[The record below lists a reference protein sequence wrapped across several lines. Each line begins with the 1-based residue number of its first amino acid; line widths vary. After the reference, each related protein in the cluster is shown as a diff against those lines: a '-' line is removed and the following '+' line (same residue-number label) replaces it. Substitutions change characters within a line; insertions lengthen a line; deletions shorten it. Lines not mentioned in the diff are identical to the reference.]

1 MSKKIRFST
10 LVRDYGPVQHA
21 LAMRPKAWRK
31 AWDEG
36 RTATVYHAD
45 DGDWCAPVIALVRRA
60 GFVNTICKIAWAK
73 PLPDD
78 VTEIIGM
85 RDNPE
90 AWDLCHQSHR

>member
-1 MSKKIRFST
+1 MSRKMRFNT
-10 LVRDYGPVQHA
+10 LVRDHGPVQHA
-21 LAMRPKAWRK
+21 ENMKQKDWKK

-45 DGDWCAPVIALVRRA
+45 EGDWCAPVIARVRVD

-85 RDNPE
+85 RNNQE
-90 AWDLCHQSHR
+90 AWDLCHRSVR